1 MYRGHEF
8 TIVQDIVREG
18 FEGELETVRED
29 AVTKWY
35 CSDLTLITDVEQVY
49 NRYGELKKGYCRL
62 FHSLLGDRVVKETY
76 TNVKK
81 LLTSNTTF
89 TVKDN

>member
-1 MYRGHEF
+1 MYKGHEF

-18 FEGELETVRED
+18 FEGELEVVRED

-49 NRYGELKKGYCRL
+49 NRHGELKKGYCRI
-62 FHSLLGDRVVKETY
+62 FHSMLGDRVVKCSY
-76 TNVKK
+76 SKVKS
-81 LLTSNTTF
+81 LISSNTTITF
-89 TVKDN
+89 KDN